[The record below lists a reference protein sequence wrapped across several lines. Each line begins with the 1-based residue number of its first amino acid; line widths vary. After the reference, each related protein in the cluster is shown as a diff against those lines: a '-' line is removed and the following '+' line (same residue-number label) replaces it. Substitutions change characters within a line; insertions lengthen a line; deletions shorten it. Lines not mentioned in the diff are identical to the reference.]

1 MTTDEKIRTIREMLE
16 AFLYNNHTAHGFCQT
31 CADHYHTTH
40 GFCQT
45 CADHYGAGNDALAA
59 PSALEAE
66 HARLVEERRLD
77 REAMADAHEW
87 LTGYVARRGDSD
99 EAKSIAESLRS
110 RLTASPAPPAQ
121 ESAKCGKPG
130 GILHHEARCEL
141 PTPHYGLPCRMG
153 EYQWWPVEPP
163 APPAPMA
170 KPEVPAHVVFHHC
183 PDGDK
188 CRCPRPPAVARAEG
202 EAKPGEWLKLDPG
215 LPSEGVEAETNSRG
229 DLFLRYGA
237 SSLSLTPAEVAGL
250 ARLLDG
256 GLRERVE
263 EVLPLFTE
271 IDIDEHP
278 LCSVCG
284 ERDGKHVATCA
295 VLALRAALAVWP

>member
-99 EAKSIAESLRS
+99 EAKSIADDLRS
-110 RLTASPAPPAQ
+110 RLAAHPAPPAQ
-121 ESAKCGKPG
+121 ENAKCGKPG
-130 GILHHEARCEL
+130 GILHPEARCEL

-188 CRCPRPPAVARAEG
+188 CRCPRPAAVARAEG
-202 EAKPGEWLKLDPG
+202 EAKPGEWVKLDP
-215 LPSEGVEAETNSRG
+215 TNPLSNEVMINADG
-229 DLFLRYGA
+229 DLVLDTDGEYPVIPA
-237 SSLSLTPAEVAGL
+237 AEVAGL
-250 ARLLDG
+250 RRLLDG

-263 EVLPLFTE
+263 EILAECDREEKIGEATHGE
-271 IDIDEHP
+271 EWQAYKDI
-278 LCSVCG
+278 
-284 ERDGKHVATCA
+284 AA
-295 VLALRAALAVWP
+295 ALRAALAVWP